1 VSGLGA
7 DLVRTEI
14 DNIALKSLPHQRR
27 PSLIINALSNWVPLG
42 VSIITGFL
50 LTPYLFNHL
59 GKTNFG
65 IWALVGS
72 LVGYYGLLR
81 LGVGSA
87 IMRYVPFH
95 AGRGDDKGACEIV
108 STGLGMSLLV
118 SSVILALSLLLADP
132 IRRFY
137 KAGPELAT
145 LVRIM
150 GLAVAIECPM
160 RILGASVR
168 AQERWVAANFVTITT
183 TVLRALGLAGCLYL
197 GYGLV
202 EMGYV
207 ILAVTISSLTL
218 IIAVFIKCCP
228 KIHLRV
234 SMIRL
239 SRVRGLILYGLLTT
253 IVTLSYAWC
262 LESHK
267 LIIGKLISLESVA
280 IYAVVALVMKY
291 VRDVVAAPSQV
302 LWPRFAFL
310 DGENNHRELSHLFR
324 EGTQYCSIFA
334 SGIILLVVVAG
345 PSFIELW
352 IGKGF
357 EAAYSALMILCAGCL
372 VGTSLALNSS
382 LLGGTGR
389 QAAQAV
395 FAAIEM
401 IIGLALSIVLGQRMG
416 LAGIALGF
424 TISVTL
430 IRGLGRTWYICHFL
444 DMSMF
449 RYYVGC
455 LLRPWLIVGLLAALI
470 YYTRVVRY
478 VQNWSSL
485 IIFVIMVGGVYALCT
500 YAIAMNDEERKNMQ
514 CHLQKL
520 CRHILIL
527 IGIRK

>member
-1 VSGLGA
+1 MVQ
-7 DLVRTEI
+7 TEI

-27 PSLIINALSNWVPLG
+27 PSLVINAFSNWAPIG

-50 LTPYLFNHL
+50 LTPYLFHQL
-59 GKTNFG
+59 GKRDYG
-65 IWALVGS
+65 IWALTAS

-81 LGVGSA
+81 LNIGSA

-95 AGRGDDKGACEIV
+95 AGRGDDKGVSEIV
-108 STGLGMSLLV
+108 STALAMFLLV
-118 SSVILALSLLLADP
+118 GSVILALSFLLADP

-160 RILGASVR
+160 RILGAIVR

-183 TVLRALGLAGCLYL
+183 TVLRALTLAGCLYL

-207 ILAVTISSLTL
+207 ILAVTVFSLTM

-228 KIHLRV
+228 KVHLSV

-239 SRVRGLILYGLLTT
+239 SRFRSLILYGLLTT

-262 LESHK
+262 LEGHK

-280 IYAVVALVMKY
+280 VYAVVVLLVKQI
-291 VRDVVAAPSQV
+291 RELVAAPSRV
-302 LWPRFAFL
+302 LWPRFALL
-310 DGENNHRELSHLFR
+310 DGENNRQELCHLFR

-334 SGIILLVVVAG
+334 SGIILLLVVAG
-345 PSFIELW
+345 PSFIDLW
-352 IGKGF
+352 MGKGF
-357 EAAYSALMILCAGCL
+357 EAVYSVLIILAAGCL
-372 VGTSLALNSS
+372 VETSLTINSS
-382 LLGGTGR
+382 FLGGIGR
-389 QAAQAV
+389 QAVQAV

-455 LLRPWLIVGLLAALI
+455 LLRPWLIVGLLAALVHYI
-470 YYTRVVRY
+470 RFEQY
-478 VQNWSSL
+478 VQNWFSFV
-485 IIFVIMVGGVYALCT
+485 IFVIAVSCT
-500 YAIAMNDEERKNMQ
+500 YILCAYGIAMNDEERKNMQ
-514 CHLQKL
+514 YHIQKL